1 LDFGIA
7 CYEAFKPTMLNFLAE
22 DASMKAKLVSASE
35 EKIGWGRREF
45 QEVISP
51 QIEPAT
57 ESSVVAIDQFL
68 ADLGCL
74 GKRPT
79 SNEKARVLLSSFL
92 MQAQRL
98 ESRVERKGGRMIIG
112 WPHDEAYW
120 RIRSQVGYKVAIKLR
135 TALIKHGWMQHE
147 IVAEVNLFHE
157 TGSCHGYL
165 IADFVPSKAQGLS
178 FQSNENFI
186 YATKSSAQKSKVV
199 HREIDKR
206 TKAIWALWKKTPL
219 TYGANNPILMWI
231 AHRAFSDTELTKGG
245 RFYGPWTSMR
255 KVERL
260 KCTINGKP
268 VAEVDVSGMFL
279 TLLCSITGDVP
290 FTTRFEDPYQLPQH
304 FKGIDRSEVKAV
316 INSAIGG
323 GSWRQYQPTKM
334 MKYEGISQERLTEIR
349 SAIIP
354 AYKCLQSLHKTA
366 MYSET
371 LAMHEVEI
379 MMRLVER
386 LQKPIFILHDCLI
399 CQEDDALEVGKELQ
413 KQFVSYCR
421 EKGWTSI
428 EPAFS
433 IEINGKEKYV
443 VSGHTN
449 PLKYGKR

>member
-1 LDFGIA
+1 
-7 CYEAFKPTMLNFLAE
+7 
-22 DASMKAKLVSASE
+22 MKAKLISANE
-35 EKIGWGRREF
+35 EKTSWGRPEF
-45 QEVISP
+45 QEVVSP
-51 QIEPAT
+51 QVEPAT
-57 ESSVVAIDQFL
+57 ESSTVAIDRLL

-74 GKRPT
+74 GDRPT
-79 SNEKARVLLSSFL
+79 SNAKVRILLSSFL

-98 ESRVERKGGRMIIG
+98 ESRVERKGGGMIIG

-120 RIRSQVGYKVAIKLR
+120 RIRSQVGYKVAVKLR

-147 IVAEVNLFHE
+147 ISAEVNLYHE

-165 IADFVPSKAQGLS
+165 IADFVPSKALGLS
-178 FQSNENFI
+178 FQSNESFI
-186 YATKSSAQKSKVV
+186 YATKSSAQKTKVV

-231 AHRAFSDTELTKGG
+231 AHRAFSDAELTKGG

-255 KVERL
+255 KAERL
-260 KCTINGKP
+260 KCTIDGKP

-290 FTTRFEDPYQLPQH
+290 FTTRFEDPYQLPHH
-304 FKGIDRSEVKAV
+304 FKDIDRSEVKAV

-323 GSWRQYQPTKM
+323 GTWKQYQPTKM
-334 MKYEGISQERLTEIR
+334 TDKANISQERLTEIR

-354 AYKCLQSLHKTA
+354 SYKSLKSLHKTE

-371 LAMHEVEI
+371 LAMHEAEI

-399 CQEDDALEVGKELQ
+399 CQQDDALDVGKELQ
-413 KQFVSYCR
+413 KQYVSYCF
-421 EKGWTSI
+421 EQGWTPI
-428 EPAFS
+428 APAFS
-433 IEINGKEKYV
+433 IERDGKEKQLI
-443 VSGHTN
+443 SGHIN
-449 PLKYGKR
+449 PLQ

>member
-1 LDFGIA
+1 V
-7 CYEAFKPTMLNFLAE
+7 K
-22 DASMKAKLVSASE
+22 SKLISAHE
-35 EKIGWGRREF
+35 EKTSWGRHEF
-45 QEVISP
+45 QEVVSP

-57 ESSVVAIDQFL
+57 ESSTVAIDQL
-68 ADLGCL
+68 LTDLGCL
-74 GKRPT
+74 GDRPT
-79 SNEKARVLLSSFL
+79 SNAKVRVLLSSFL

-112 WPHDEAYW
+112 WPHDEKYW
-120 RIRSQVGYKVAIKLR
+120 RIRSQIGYKVAAKLR
-135 TALIKHGWMQHE
+135 TALIKHGWMRHE
-147 IVAEVNLFHE
+147 ITAEVNLYHE

-165 IADFVPSKAQGLS
+165 IADFVPSKAQGIL
-178 FQSNENFI
+178 FQSNESFI
-186 YATKSSAQKSKVV
+186 YATKSSKLKTKVV
-199 HREIDKR
+199 GPEIDKR
-206 TKAIWALWKKTPL
+206 TKAIWALWKKAPL
-219 TYGANNPILMWI
+219 AYGANNPILMWI

-260 KCTINGKP
+260 KCTIGGKP

-290 FTTRFEDPYQLPQH
+290 FKTRFEDPYQLPHH
-304 FKGIDRSEVKAV
+304 FKGIDRSEIKAV

-323 GSWRQYQPTKM
+323 GSWKQYQPTKM
-334 MKYEGISQERLTEIR
+334 IEEEGISQERLKEIR

-354 AYKCLQSLHKTA
+354 TYKCLQSLHKTE

-399 CQEDDALEVGKELQ
+399 CQQDDALDVGKELQ
-413 KQFVSYCR
+413 KQYVSYCI
-421 EKGWTSI
+421 EKGWTPI

-433 IEINGKEKYV
+433 IEIEGKEKQLI
-443 VSGHTN
+443 SGHTN
-449 PLKYGKR
+449 PLQ